1 MAGMKDRIRRL
12 RLARGMTLQQVA
24 SHFGIS
30 AASVSSWEKGINQPD
45 SRKLATLSD
54 VLGTSVEYLLGGSER
69 MESRLATHDGEGL
82 PFVPWELL
90 GAHDPSHDTG
100 VTVPALHT
108 DPSES
113 AFATRYPGGATG
125 VDWQP
130 GRLPAGA
137 LVVVEPSL
145 TPQPGDLALLLDRTG
160 RPYVGAPVSG
170 TTGEPDGP
178 RYRDY
183 SAGTVHGGSRLLG
196 RIVEWRLSG
205 LI

>member
-1 MAGMKDRIRRL
+1 MKDRIRRL

-45 SRKLATLSD
+45 SRKLATLAD
-54 VLGTSVEYLLGGSER
+54 VLGTSVEYLLEGSER
-69 MESRLATHDGEGL
+69 MESRLAPQESAGL
-82 PFVPWELL
+82 PFTPWELL
-90 GAHDPSHDTG
+90 GDTNASRGPG
-100 VTVPALHT
+100 VLVPALHT
-108 DPSES
+108 EPSRR
-113 AFATRYPGGATG
+113 AFATRYPGGATA

-137 LVVVEPSL
+137 LVVVDPEL
-145 TPQPGDLALLLDRTG
+145 TPQPGDLALLIDRTG
-160 RPYVGAPVSG
+160 RPFVGSPVSG
-170 TTGEPDGP
+170 TSGETSGP

-196 RIVEWRLSG
+196 RIVEWRISG